1 MFQKSLIKILEA
13 TKGKGIIIVSAGLHG
28 KELAG
33 ALIDR
38 DREVRCFFDNKE
50 ELWGLDIFGIPIKKP
65 FNANSDDVCYVIS
78 VFDEVLRYV
87 LKRQLAGLGIPE
99 ESV

>member
-1 MFQKSLIKILEA
+1 MFSEISKLNEEEKRMFQKSLIKILEA
-13 TKGKGIIIVSAGLHG
+13 TKGKSIIIVSAGLHG

-50 ELWGLDIFGIPIKKP
+50 GLIFSGYPLKSHLMQI
-65 FNANSDDVCYVIS
+65 VMMS
-78 VFDEVLRYV
+78 VM
-87 LKRQLAGLGIPE
+87 
-99 ESV
+99 